1 MKISPLKRLVSV
13 VPETT
18 LDLLNVYR
26 VVEAGDL
33 VYSLTSRELKKER
46 RDGSFDSER
55 VVVELGV
62 EVLEKRLDP
71 MVKRV
76 DFHGVV
82 RYESRELG
90 FMGKHHSIHL
100 GVGDEITV
108 ESRRNYPRL
117 EAMASY
123 YRGAP
128 LKKNVA
134 VVLVD
139 DEGLTVYD
147 ASPTGFKL
155 VLQKTVSSRKMDPE
169 ERAKTI
175 QKAYDEAVEK
185 TKKAEELYV
194 FGPSVAVDEFVNHV
208 KRTNRETSARIRK
221 TGYVST
227 TGFGGVSE
235 ILRNKT
241 LHELRESVKA
251 IADAEEVEELLENLA
266 KDPSK
271 VALGVDE
278 SYTAFG
284 MKAVEKILF
293 AEDFLWSSMA
303 DERVEQMLEKADS
316 YRVDVRVVSSGSEAS
331 DKLMSLGGVA
341 CILRYSVEP
350 SLLREGR

>member
-1 MKISPLKRLVSV
+1 
-13 VPETT
+13 
-18 LDLLNVYR
+18 
-26 VVEAGDL
+26 
-33 VYSLTSRELKKER
+33 
-46 RDGSFDSER
+46 
-55 VVVELGV
+55 
-62 EVLEKRLDP
+62 
-71 MVKRV
+71 
-76 DFHGVV
+76 
-82 RYESRELG
+82 
-90 FMGKHHSIHL
+90 
-100 GVGDEITV
+100 
-108 ESRRNYPRL
+108 
-117 EAMASY
+117 
-123 YRGAP
+123 
-128 LKKNVA
+128 
-134 VVLVD
+134 
-139 DEGLTVYD
+139 GLTVYD